1 MSMLPQKNKDIT
13 PETQAE
19 IVELQSQTFLNMATC
34 FFLMQKFDKSVQKAT
49 ESLKLKKSIK
59 GYYRRGKAYGA
70 LEQFDNAVND
80 LKEAVKLDISD
91 PNDIQQELIMY
102 DKKARAQNKERD
114 KKMSGFLLS
123 GKGLSD

>member
-1 MSMLPQKNKDIT
+1 
-13 PETQAE
+13 
-19 IVELQSQTFLNMATC
+19 
-34 FFLMQKFDKSVQKAT
+34 MQKYDKSVQKAT

-70 LEQFDNAVND
+70 LEQYDNAVSD

-91 PNDIQQELIMY
+91 PNSIQSELRVF
-102 DKKARAQNKERD
+102 DRKAKDQNKERD

-123 GKGLSD
+123 GKGLGDWV